1 MEVRHPNAVH
11 FWPMRA
17 SFVLI
22 VFLAFAFPAPV
33 LSQQEKST
41 WKEYRSTA
49 DGFALTVPTL
59 PTPHDSQVFPGAT
72 VYTVY
77 VVPLKADSEVVLK
90 VKKEKGDC
98 SSMISF
104 LKSPSFWPVREIS
117 IEGHPAVEYRWNKSS
132 ASTILERWY
141 CVGDRLYVFLVN
153 WPSAQPFPTE
163 ATMILDSFR
172 LLPKEATH

>member
-1 MEVRHPNAVH
+1 
-11 FWPMRA
+11 MRA

-33 LSQQEKST
+33 LSQQENST
-41 WKEYRSTA
+41 WKEYRSAA
-49 DGFALTVPTL
+49 DGFALTVPSL
-59 PTPHDSQVFPGAT
+59 PTPHDSPALPGA
-72 VYTVY
+72 TVY
-77 VVPLKADSEVVLK
+77 VVPLKADSGVVLR
-90 VKKEKGDC
+90 VKKEGRDC
-98 SSMISF
+98 SGVVALLKN
-104 LKSPSFWPVREIS
+104 LKSQFSNDPSSVREIS
-117 IEGHPAVEYRWNKSS
+117 IEGHPGVEYRWKKSS

-141 CVGDRLYVFLVN
+141 CVGDRLYVFSVN

>member
-1 MEVRHPNAVH
+1 
-11 FWPMRA
+11 MRA

-33 LSQQEKST
+33 LSQQETT

-59 PTPHDSQVFPGAT
+59 PTPHDSPTFTGAT

-98 SSMISF
+98 SGLISL
-104 LKSPSFWPVREIS
+104 LKSASAFPVREIS
-117 IEGHPAVEYRWNKSS
+117 IEGHPGVEYRSNSTS
-132 ASTILERWY
+132 NASQFLKRWY
-141 CVGDRLYVFLVN
+141 CVGDRLYVFSVN
-153 WPSAQPFPTE
+153 WPSAEPFPTE

-172 LLPKEATH
+172 LLPKGTTY

>member
-59 PTPHDSQVFPGAT
+59 PTPHDSPAFPSAT
-72 VYTVY
+72 VYE
-77 VVPLKADSEVVLK
+77 VPLKADSGVVLR
-90 VKKEKGDC
+90 VKQLEHDC
-98 SSMISF
+98 SGVISL
-104 LKSPSFWPVREIS
+104 LKSTPVREIS